1 MKYPEALEKLIE
13 SFQKFPSIGRKTAER
28 LALFSYFKLSEKDIV
43 DISTNLLALKNSI
56 KNCKNCGLL
65 TDLDICNICSDS
77 LRENKIIIVENSQDV
92 ITFEKTNQYNG
103 KYHILNGLISPT
115 KGISPDDI
123 NLESLIERIKREN
136 ICEVVVATSATID
149 GEMTALYISK
159 ILEPLDV
166 EVSRIGY
173 GLPAGGDIEYADDI
187 TLIKALEGRKKM

>member
-136 ICEVVVATSATID
+136 ISEVVVATSATID